1 MISDNFYIFV
11 TDSPDFGNTSQ
22 NVQILELFE
31 SLNKFVSIEQLS
43 STKSREESEL
53 FNKNVLAILNPLQ
66 NNPFKIPRRYG
77 NLLDI
82 PDDQNANQV
91 LQFCDPHFNNNNWK
105 SIKIEYDGNCLFNV
119 FATFLLGKHDAEMS
133 KILRVYSTFELINN
147 IDFYKRDELCRG
159 YLRHSDGKEADDQK
173 IETEIIKEA
182 KCCAQLG
189 KFCGYII
196 FNAIANILRR
206 PIRLIHPIL
215 SNQVSL
221 FLSPNIINIINENI
235 IVPRKYTLPKPEET
249 IHVLLCGTEQNV
261 HVLRSGA
268 SWVPNHYV
276 LLINKNPTS

>member
-82 PDDQNANQV
+82 SDDQEANQV
-91 LQFCDPHFNNNNWK
+91 IQFCDPHFNNKNWK

-133 KILRVYSTFELINN
+133 KILRVYTTFELINK
-147 IDFYKRDELCRG
+147 IDEYKRHQFCQDYLKHDHLNLDEQLII
-159 YLRHSDGKEADDQK
+159 D
-173 IETEIIKEA
+173 EIIKEA
-182 KCCAQLG
+182 KWCAKLREW
-189 KFCGYII
+189 CGYIPFI
-196 FNAIANILRR
+196 AIANILGN
-206 PIRLIHPIL
+206 PIRLVHPIP
-215 SNQVSL
+215 SNNIKLWHDHNVINRTFYPTVTRPAAETIYVL
-221 FLSPNIINIINENI
+221 ACGNVEGLMRGEEWSPN
-235 IVPRKYTLPKPEET
+235 
-249 IHVLLCGTEQNV
+249 HFVLLLDQQNSKV
-261 HVLRSGA
+261 DL
-268 SWVPNHYV
+268 
-276 LLINKNPTS
+276 